1 MLKRIEGGRLPARIE
16 SNRKGS
22 SFWRPQDGSAGLARR
37 RAFLHLR
44 SVGARDV
51 FAPQPRLNGKP
62 LGLAEE
68 LWRKCFF
75 VQVRQS
81 DRRQPSGK
89 DEALNIRVDYDE
101 ARGESTP
108 GQQTEA
114 SDNPPGNG

>member
-22 SFWRPQDGSAGLARR
+22 SFLRPQDGSAGLART

-68 LWRKCFF
+68 LWRKCFL
-75 VQVRQS
+75 VQVRRL
-81 DRRQPSGK
+81 DRRSASGK
-89 DEALNIRVDYDE
+89 DGASAIRV
-101 ARGESTP
+101 A
-108 GQQTEA
+108 
-114 SDNPPGNG
+114 